1 MKAMYNEDIAFRGGI
16 NMAQAT
22 PIVNIEVTDL
32 IQEAKA
38 AQAKYKTFNQEQVD
52 AVVDK
57 VAAELTKAAEKL
69 ARMANEETG
78 LGNVEDK
85 TTKNLFASQVV
96 YESIKDEPTVG
107 IINRDEANGIIEVG
121 DPMGV
126 IAALIP
132 TTNPTSTVTYK
143 ALLALKSRNGIVF
156 SPHPGAVKSIMETVR
171 LIEEAAVAAGAPE
184 GLVQV
189 IKEPTLEETN
199 AMMEDEDT
207 ALILATGGG
216 GMVKA
221 AYSSGNPTIGVG
233 PGNAPAFIE
242 KSADID
248 NAVQTIIDSKTFD
261 YGVICSSEE
270 SVLVEAAIKEET
282 VRTFEEKGAYFLNPE
297 EQEKL
302 RQVLNGDG
310 RLNPQVVGKSASALA
325 DLAGIEVPAETRVLL
340 AEQTEI
346 SQENI
351 YAGEKL
357 TSLLTLY
364 TVNDWAD
371 GVNKAGQILDVT
383 GLGHTAILHS
393 TDQEKIEEYGIAI
406 NASRILINTGGTLGA
421 IGSTTQLDPSLTLGC
436 GTAGGGSTT
445 DNVTVRHLLNVRRV
459 ATHYER

>member
-1 MKAMYNEDIAFRGGI
+1 
-16 NMAQAT
+16 
-22 PIVNIEVTDL
+22 
-32 IQEAKA
+32 
-38 AQAKYKTFNQEQVD
+38 
-52 AVVDK
+52 
-57 VAAELTKAAEKL
+57 
-69 ARMANEETG
+69 
-78 LGNVEDK
+78 
-85 TTKNLFASQVV
+85 
-96 YESIKDEPTVG
+96 
-107 IINRDEANGIIEVG
+107 
-121 DPMGV
+121 MGV

-132 TTNPTSTVTYK
+132 TTNPTSTVIYK

-216 GMVKA
+216 GMAKA

-282 VRTFEEKGAYFLNPE
+282 VRTFEEKGTYFLNPE